1 MAAAMTSEELGERFH
16 VESVGIDVGQK
27 SASLEAIKV
36 MQEHGLDINDH
47 CPRDISSV
55 NLNEYDFVIAMTSF
69 IANQLKDKGIGETVK
84 LVVWEVADPYGKG
97 LDRYR
102 ECAQSIKHNIA
113 QFAMAAETRKALR
126 STARSAVFQDRST
139 ELSPQLTNLKDYIHN
154 AISRLKDGS
163 LVGSHLLGVGSKSI
177 GLFDHA
183 LREILKFY
191 IRMAAVSYEQQLKN
205 IVKSKSIDE
214 LTLGEVIVCLRT
226 LDKEI
231 TRICRL
237 KPSTIGDNRMGGVCL
252 RHK

>member
-1 MAAAMTSEELGERFH
+1 
-16 VESVGIDVGQK
+16 
-27 SASLEAIKV
+27 
-36 MQEHGLDINDH
+36 
-47 CPRDISSV
+47 
-55 NLNEYDFVIAMTSF
+55 
-69 IANQLKDKGIGETVK
+69 
-84 LVVWEVADPYGKG
+84 
-97 LDRYR
+97 
-102 ECAQSIKHNIA
+102 
-113 QFAMAAETRKALR
+113 MAAETRKALR

-237 KPSTIGDNRMGGVCL
+237 KPSTIGDNLIGRRLFTPQVERRLTEITTIRNKMVHDQPKFAKNEAVL
-252 RHK
+252 VKNIERLLKHLESILADPLFLIPKQLS